1 MLLNFPK
8 LIFYHPNLRNPFNLW
23 ETILGNCLN
32 IKINQQE
39 TIIKN
44 RYPQN
49 NLLQAISLTFP
60 APAWYKVE
68 SL

>member
-8 LIFYHPNLRNPFNLW
+8 LIFYHPNLRIPCDLR

-32 IKINQQE
+32 TKINQKE

-49 NLLQAISLTFP
+49 NSLQAISLTFP